1 MVGKETSRSSGAGGR
16 LSTAAQRKTRSLSSS
31 ARSSGTYAPYG
42 GALQAY
48 RTFHQKKDATHSPT
62 SSVKPSSSL
71 WGRFVKTIGLGTNA
85 RTDNVSAATATGDDG
100 CDYIGSDGTTML
112 PLRDFLYPI
121 LGCPEGV
128 YFSRSTSAQ
137 FAVSVGDVLTPVTVP
152 SAQSVIVVGTR
163 SGLLWVA
170 LITTST
176 AGGSD
181 HESTIV
187 GEVLPLS
194 QPILGDCADVVFV
207 TKSSKLR
214 QHFTVSDRRPELLV
228 PLQPP
233 SWWGDAVTSFLM
245 FAPDLSLSSAASDA
259 RVIGSTCS
267 DDSESAILI
276 LSPTVTL
283 VGNTSVLGWAG
294 ECSAVDASTCTVV
307 SWSAAV
313 TIPPQ

>member
-1 MVGKETSRSSGAGGR
+1 
-16 LSTAAQRKTRSLSSS
+16 
-31 ARSSGTYAPYG
+31 
-42 GALQAY
+42 
-48 RTFHQKKDATHSPT
+48 
-62 SSVKPSSSL
+62 
-71 WGRFVKTIGLGTNA
+71 
-85 RTDNVSAATATGDDG
+85 
-100 CDYIGSDGTTML
+100 
-112 PLRDFLYPI
+112 
-121 LGCPEGV
+121 V

-176 AGGSD
+176 AGRSD
-181 HESTIV
+181 QEATIV

-207 TKSSKLR
+207 TKSSELR

-245 FAPDLSLSSAASDA
+245 FAPDLSLSSAS
-259 RVIGSTCS
+259 VIGSTCS
-267 DDSESAILI
+267 GENERAILI